1 MSTISGFISG
11 LVSYK
16 KATQIVFKHHFWVY
30 CLLSILVFGSI
41 FYFGYELQ
49 KESWAASAKDAGDN
63 FFLKVWY
70 IVVKAFY
77 YLLSAIMINLTKYVM
92 LMVLSPILAIISER
106 VENILTGNKYDLSIP
121 QLIKDVKRAINL
133 ALRNLFYEM
142 ILIGIVS
149 LIILIIESI
158 FSIDLNWLNWLVIS
172 LIGAYYYG
180 FSFMDYANE
189 RRRLTIK
196 ESIKFISNHK
206 GITVAIGLVFSLIYN
221 ELFRLFDTD
230 NTALAILAAIMVS
243 VTPIFA
249 VVAATVAVDDLVD
262 LSKNEFAKKA
272 EPKVE
277 KEIVYSSSSSDEE
290 LDV

>member
-16 KATQIVFKHHFWVY
+16 KATQIVFKHHFWIY

-49 KESWAASAKDAGDN
+49 KTSWAYSVKDAGSN
-63 FFLKVWY
+63 FFLKIWY

-77 YLLSAIMINLTKYVM
+77 YLLSAIMINLTKYIM

-106 VENILTGNKYDLSIP
+106 VENILTGNKYDLSIS

-133 ALRNLFYEM
+133 ALRNLFFEM
-142 ILIGIVS
+142 S
-149 LIILIIESI
+149 LIAVISIVIYIIKSI
-158 FSIDLNWLNWLVIS
+158 SGFDLDWLNWICLT

-196 ESIKFISNHK
+196 ESILFISNHK
-206 GITVAIGLVFSLIYN
+206 GITIAIGLVFSLVYN
-221 ELFRLFDTD
+221 DLFRLFSSSYTS
-230 NTALAILAAIMVS
+230 LAVLAAVIVS
-243 VTPIFA
+243 ITPIFA

-262 LSKNEFAKKA
+262 LSKNEFAKKSESQN
-272 EPKVE
+272 EPPLP
-277 KEIVYSSSSSDEE
+277 SSSEE
-290 LDV
+290 SLEK

>member
-1 MSTISGFISG
+1 MSTISEFISG

-16 KATQIVFKHHFWVY
+16 KATKIVFRHHFWIY
-30 CLLSILVFGSI
+30 CLLSILVFGGI

-49 KESWAASAKDAGDN
+49 KESWAASVKDAGDN
-63 FFLKVWY
+63 FFLKIWY

-77 YLLSAIMINLTKYVM
+77 YLMSAIMINLTKYVM

-106 VENILTGNKYDLSIP
+106 VENILTGNKYALSIP

-142 ILIGIVS
+142 VLIGLASIV
-149 LIILIIESI
+149 IVIIESI
-158 FSIDLNWLNWLVIS
+158 FNIELTWLSWICIT

-189 RRRLTIK
+189 RRRLSIK
-196 ESIKFISNHK
+196 QSIKFISAHK
-206 GITVAIGLVFSLIYN
+206 GITIGIGLVFSLIYN
-221 ELFRLFDTD
+221 DLFRLFDTQY
-230 NTALAILAAIMVS
+230 TALAVLAAIIVS

-249 VVAATVAVDDLVD
+249 VVAATVVVDDLVD
-262 LSKNEFAKKA
+262 LSKNEFAKKG
-272 EPKVE
+272 ETKVE
-277 KEIVYSSSSSDEE
+277 VYSSSSSDEE
-290 LDV
+290 LEV